1 MSDRLDS
8 AAAALR
14 EKLEGSGF
22 QGSVGFDMGDDGFI
36 RVEDE
41 TVTTVSGPTDC
52 TIIADMDTFREMF
65 EGGLDPTKAFM
76 TGKIRMEGSI
86 GVAMQLARIL

>member
-1 MSDRLDS
+1 MSDRLDL

-22 QGSVGFDMGDDGFI
+22 QGSVGFDMGEDGFI

-41 TVTTVSGPTDC
+41 TVTTESGPTDC
-52 TIIADMDTFREMF
+52 TIRASMETFREMF
-65 EGGLDPTKAFM
+65 EGGLDPTNAFM
-76 TGKIRMEGSI
+76 TGKIRIEGAM
-86 GVAMQLARIL
+86 GVAMQFARML